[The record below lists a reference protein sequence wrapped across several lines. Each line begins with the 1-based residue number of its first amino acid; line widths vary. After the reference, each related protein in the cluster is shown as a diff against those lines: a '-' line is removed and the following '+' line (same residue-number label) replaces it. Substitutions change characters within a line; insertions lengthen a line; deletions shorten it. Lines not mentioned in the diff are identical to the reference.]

1 MEDEFLIALDLEA
14 AMTGHGFEIC
24 GLAPNAEEA
33 RSLAMNHLPD
43 VVLVDVYLGGAR
55 EGIETA
61 RWLRDVC
68 DASVVL
74 VTAHTDDA
82 TLERIREVVPGSP
95 ILAKPVYR
103 ESLPAAVA
111 EVVPCVG
118 GLFSRPLSERWT
130 YDTDDTVPATDSPLR
145 ERRVYRLR
153 CWARRIGLSVE
164 SLDGGK
170 VAIVTTIKRAE
181 ELLARELEDLA

>member
-1 MEDEFLIALDLEA
+1 MSDVKNGNRNRALIVEDEFLIA
-14 AMTGHGFEIC
+14 
-24 GLAPNAEEA
+24 PKRPA
-33 RSLAMNHLPD
+33 RWPWNHLPD

-103 ESLPAAVA
+103 ESLAAAVA
-111 EVVPCVG
+111 EVVH
-118 GLFSRPLSERWT
+118 
-130 YDTDDTVPATDSPLR
+130 
-145 ERRVYRLR
+145 
-153 CWARRIGLSVE
+153 
-164 SLDGGK
+164 
-170 VAIVTTIKRAE
+170 
-181 ELLARELEDLA
+181 

>member
-14 AMTGHGFEIC
+14 AMTGLGFEIC

-55 EGIETA
+55 EGI
-61 RWLRDVC
+61 D
-68 DASVVL
+68 
-74 VTAHTDDA
+74 TDDA

-95 ILAKPVYR
+95 ILAKPVYC